1 MTTPFVQPYNLGP
14 MPHDR
19 AMITIDEAMVR
30 APVDAMFA
38 LAADVSAWPTHLA
51 HYRYVRFRARA
62 SDGGG
67 IVEMAANRP
76 FGPLPWPTWW
86 VSEMEV
92 RTASP
97 CIRFRHIDGVTT
109 GMEVEWQFAP
119 IPGGTH
125 VRIVHAWNGPQWPLV
140 GTVAARGVIGP
151 VFIHG
156 IASRTLSGLA
166 QAAERAS
173 RDDGVTT
180 HPMDQRGTV

>member
-1 MTTPFVQPYNLGP
+1 MTSTIEPLQLGP
-14 MPHDR
+14 MPRDR
-19 AMITIDEAMVR
+19 DMLTIDELPVR
-30 APVDAMFA
+30 APLETMFA
-38 LAADVSAWPTHLA
+38 IAADVAAWPTHLA

-92 RTASP
+92 RTAAPS
-97 CIRFRHIDGVTT
+97 IRFRHIDGVTT
-109 GMEVEWQFAP
+109 GMEVEWQFTS

-166 QAAERAS
+166 LAAERAS
-173 RDDGVTT
+173 EGHQVTT
-180 HPMDQRGTV
+180 HPTDQRGTV